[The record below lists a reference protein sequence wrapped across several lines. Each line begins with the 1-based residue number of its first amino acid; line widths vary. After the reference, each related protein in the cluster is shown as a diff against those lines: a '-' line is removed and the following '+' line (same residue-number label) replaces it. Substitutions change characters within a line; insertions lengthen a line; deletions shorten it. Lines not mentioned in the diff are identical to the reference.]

1 MGKSIVIGTV
11 WLSFQ
16 ERNNCNRIMPICHH
30 PKGAIEGWRNFAASK
45 SSCLKKKVING
56 RRRGRLGSVGYT
68 WLMVLR
74 NVWRPR
80 DKAWTPNYASILVGR
95 DFYCFKV
102 PWNGFC
108 KSDRIPGNFLMGD
121 IFCKNVMMRASR
133 VYKGRNIMKK
143 VFKLLCKKSLLNR
156 NWRTWHLADRD
167 LK

>member
-16 ERNNCNRIMPICHH
+16 ERNNCNRIMPICHP
-30 PKGAIEGWRNFAASK
+30 PKEAIEGWRNFAASK

-80 DKAWTPNYASILVGR
+80 DKAWTQTMHLYWWGGTFIVS
-95 DFYCFKV
+95 
-102 PWNGFC
+102 
-108 KSDRIPGNFLMGD
+108 
-121 IFCKNVMMRASR
+121 
-133 VYKGRNIMKK
+133 
-143 VFKLLCKKSLLNR
+143 KSLEMDFASQIGFQAIFWWGISFVKMSWWEQVVFIKEEIL
-156 NWRTWHLADRD
+156 WRKKFSNYSVKRVSWIEIEGRAADRD